1 MLNDWSPPNRLWK
14 EVMRLLTDH
23 DVHLLFMKWSVAWRV
38 SREVCNLC
46 SHSHWRYD
54 GNWNLNVVG
63 RQIIE
68 PIHGELK
75 FMCRGSMQ
83 NQDFCFSLLKLEYH
97 NFFWV
102 SETGVEWSRNY
113 QKTAESLNIL
123 FGLPVCVIFW
133 YHNRIKYFYYNFYL
147 WGHCYYYFVNIK
159 YQACNKTNQDIFI
172 LSLYTYLV
180 KNRNS
185 I

>member
-1 MLNDWSPPNRLWK
+1 MSRVCPCEPRIQDNYTLYCLHVHWVTLWK
-14 EVMRLLTDH
+14 EVMWLLTDH

-38 SREVCNLC
+38 SREVCNLF
-46 SHSHWRYD
+46 SHSHWRYG

-123 FGLPVCVIFW
+123 FGLPVYVIFW
-133 YHNRIKYFYYNFYL
+133 YHNRIN
-147 WGHCYYYFVNIK
+147 
-159 YQACNKTNQDIFI
+159 IFI
-172 LSLYTYLV
+172 TIFIFGATAIITL
-180 KNRNS
+180 
-185 I
+185 